1 MNLTRRKLVGW
12 IIAVAAL
19 CLAWFLYSLFG
30 PNPPIIVS
38 RETTYITEPLGEDGL
53 PDYVAYW
60 VQQASEGVTP
70 ENNASVLIWQAIWPA
85 DLEEKHWRSFCAAL
99 GMQIPSGDE
108 SLVPAD
114 SKQVRQELTTWLA
127 DRFDK
132 PVELE
137 LEHWEEK
144 LDGTAYEVVDEARE
158 RPWTSEK
165 IPALAHW
172 VKGNERPIDLFV
184 QAAER
189 PRYYSP
195 APSLYSDRDHGLVTV
210 LLPDIQ
216 NIRTAARS
224 LKLRAMQRLGDGQL
238 EEAWKDLRACHR
250 LARLT
255 AQDATLVSQL
265 VAIAV
270 NGITCTGTQQ
280 LLAAPGMSERLS
292 EQILVE
298 LSNMGSVSDIAR
310 SLDQG
315 ERLYY
320 LDTMLR
326 VAKGDVSINELV
338 VSYSARGLDGGLEDL
353 LSRTRI
359 DWNQLLESGN
369 RWYDRFTAAMRLD
382 TRTDR
387 LKEYDRIDRKLHEL
401 DGAVKRPLAL
411 LGSLFSRYQR
421 GEMVGD
427 FMLAFSLPSL
437 QASSNAQ
444 DRSATT
450 SELTRLAAALAV
462 YRARHGEY
470 PDNLAALVPDI
481 LPELP
486 LDLYSNKPFH
496 YQRKPDGGY
505 LLYSV
510 FENGVDDGGT
520 HAWENIV
527 NGEWVD
533 EPQDVDWNKSDL
545 VIRVPV
551 PPFRLPDPPVAE

>member
-1 MNLTRRKLVGW
+1 
-12 IIAVAAL
+12 
-19 CLAWFLYSLFG
+19 
-30 PNPPIIVS
+30 
-38 RETTYITEPLGEDGL
+38 
-53 PDYVAYW
+53 
-60 VQQASEGVTP
+60 
-70 ENNASVLIWQAIWPA
+70 
-85 DLEEKHWRSFCAAL
+85 
-99 GMQIPSGDE
+99 
-108 SLVPAD
+108 
-114 SKQVRQELTTWLA
+114 
-127 DRFDK
+127 
-132 PVELE
+132 
-137 LEHWEEK
+137 
-144 LDGTAYEVVDEARE
+144 
-158 RPWTSEK
+158 
-165 IPALAHW
+165 
-172 VKGNERPIDLFV
+172 
-184 QAAER
+184 
-189 PRYYSP
+189 
-195 APSLYSDRDHGLVTV
+195 
-210 LLPDIQ
+210 
-216 NIRTAARS
+216 
-224 LKLRAMQRLGDGQL
+224 MQRLGDGQL

-255 AQDATLVSQL
+255 AQDPTLVSQL
-265 VAIAV
+265 VAVAV
-270 NGITCTGTQQ
+270 DGITCSGTQQ
-280 LLAAPGMSERLS
+280 LLNDSEMSESLAK
-292 EQILVE
+292 QILAE
-298 LSNMGSVSDIAR
+298 LSAMGSVSDIAR

-326 VAKGDVSINELV
+326 VAKGGVSINELV
-338 VSYSARGLDGGLEDL
+338 KSYSARGLDGGLEDL
-353 LSRTRI
+353 LSHTRI

-444 DRSATT
+444 DRSATA

-462 YRARHGEY
+462 YRAQHGAY
-470 PDNLAALVPDI
+470 PPDLVALVPDV

-486 LDLYSNKPFH
+486 HDLYSEKPFL

-510 FENGVDDGGT
+510 IENGVDDGSTNYWG
-520 HAWENIV
+520 NIV

-533 EPQDVDWNKSDL
+533 KPQDVDWNKFDL
-545 VIRVPV
+545 VVRVPV